1 MPDEAGAAYGKTVQP
16 CPLKAQKTQQDRT
29 WIEIQLI
36 GEDGQPRPG
45 ERYRILLPDGSAS
58 EGTLDG
64 DGLARVDDIDPGTCV
79 VTFPDLD
86 KDAWKPLDS

>member
-1 MPDEAGAAYGKTVQP
+1 MPDKADPAYGQTTQP
-16 CPLKAQKTQQDRT
+16 CPLKAQQQSQNLT
-29 WIEIQLI
+29 WIEIELI
-36 GEDGQPRPG
+36 GEDDQPRPG

-64 DGLARVDDIDPGTCV
+64 SGMARVDNIDPGTCV

-86 KDAWKPLDS
+86 QGAWQPIEN

>member
-1 MPDEAGAAYGKTVQP
+1 MPDNAGAAYGQTVQP
-16 CPLKAQKTQQDRT
+16 CPLKAQQQKQDRT
-29 WIEIQLI
+29 WIEIQLV
-36 GEDGQPRPG
+36 GEDGRPRPG

-64 DGLARVDDIDPGTCV
+64 SGLARVDDIDPGTCI

-86 KDAWKPLDS
+86 QGAWQAIDN